1 MAARREAGHR
11 NMSSP
16 PEGALMDSFQGTP
29 DTRLTMFSP
38 GDGSVTY
45 HGGGYGNGSYSAGPL
60 PPYDAYAPQG
70 SITSDGVVSHF
81 ERDPFVDSS
90 RSERLSPTASAFQP
104 TSARSK
110 VKTKAYLLPEGGLV
124 VSAALSHAADISHRL
139 EICDTPPPAPEAVK
153 DFFEKAKKEHSF
165 FGCYHPEV
173 NGFHYYVCF
182 EDLRDAIWT
191 FDAIRK
197 ADKTWLPS
205 YVKVKKERLV
215 HGKVRLGELRQLDV
229 VAEVYDLALIDP
241 SHVDEIVQRTLSEFG
256 SLFALVRNITY
267 SNGSFRGVA
276 QFCKS
281 ARASTIL
288 STRRFFDVQ
297 GVRISLKCPEDL
309 LGVDELVGGMGS
321 MVLSGSSAR
330 HRSSQDLNPF
340 TASAPEGNP
349 WAPIAYQ
356 FAGGPIANAYGP
368 FYGPPTPAMTA
379 MTHSRTPSY
388 GPGPHMGSFANLS
401 QRRYPRTGRGPS
413 RGMNNTVDI
422 YELVAGRD
430 VRTTIMLRNI
440 PNKVDQPL
448 LKRIVDSSS
457 FGKYDFMYLR
467 IDFANDCNVGYA
479 FINFVKA
486 EYIIDFVNAHANK
499 RWNCFKSDKVAEV
512 SYATA
517 IQGKDCLVQ
526 KFRNS
531 SVMLEAEHYRPKLFY
546 TVHCEDPALVGQEEP
561 FPGPDNQSK
570 MKRSVENAEHVGLF
584 TPTAGQHYRES
595 QRHRHSQFDRGT
607 RLAAIEEANYAND
620 YSRHYRY

>member
-1 MAARREAGHR
+1 MNSKYDRT
-11 NMSSP
+11 
-16 PEGALMDSFQGTP
+16 D
-29 DTRLTMFSP
+29 
-38 GDGSVTY
+38 
-45 HGGGYGNGSYSAGPL
+45 YS
-60 PPYDAYAPQG
+60 
-70 SITSDGVVSHF
+70 
-81 ERDPFVDSS
+81 
-90 RSERLSPTASAFQP
+90 
-104 TSARSK
+104 K
-110 VKTKAYLLPEGGLV
+110 
-124 VSAALSHAADISHRL
+124 
-139 EICDTPPPAPEAVK
+139 
-153 DFFEKAKKEHSF
+153 
-165 FGCYHPEV
+165 
-173 NGFHYYVCF
+173 
-182 EDLRDAIWT
+182 
-191 FDAIRK
+191 
-197 ADKTWLPS
+197 
-205 YVKVKKERLV
+205 LV

-288 STRRFFDVQ
+288 STRRFFDVQVSSFPIVFIRYTALWCLTTLQ

-430 VRTTIMLRNI
+430 VRTTVSESRPLTTSRSNIRQIMLRNI

-467 IDFANDCNVGYA
+467 IDFANDC
-479 FINFVKA
+479 K
-486 EYIIDFVNAHANK
+486 
-499 RWNCFKSDKVAEV
+499 
-512 SYATA
+512 
-517 IQGKDCLVQ
+517 
-526 KFRNS
+526 
-531 SVMLEAEHYRPKLFY
+531 
-546 TVHCEDPALVGQEEP
+546 
-561 FPGPDNQSK
+561 
-570 MKRSVENAEHVGLF
+570 
-584 TPTAGQHYRES
+584 
-595 QRHRHSQFDRGT
+595 
-607 RLAAIEEANYAND
+607 
-620 YSRHYRY
+620 